1 MTSTSWLSSIS
12 SAKLTSVY
20 SSMRSNASSLSLS
33 KIKTNPNVYKLF
45 FNMNREDSFLTEK
58 DSEYEPV
65 LNKVFFDKDNN
76 ESLAYV

>member
-1 MTSTSWLSSIS
+1 
-12 SAKLTSVY
+12 
-20 SSMRSNASSLSLS
+20 MRSNASSLSLS

-45 FNMNREDSFLTEK
+45 FNMTREDSYLTEK